1 MCLEILRDQQVCAVD
16 KFPSYTKT
24 IKVRGTVLVWYYTEQ
39 GMAVVFRR

>member
-24 IKVRGTVLVWYYTEQ
+24 IKVRETVLVW
-39 GMAVVFRR
+39 